1 MMARQRTISRNAN
14 MAKRTE
20 KLKMFVDAPEK
31 FDLLQGKANA
41 TQVVIKLSA
50 NRSIIPKEIRP
61 RLGM

>member
-1 MMARQRTISRNAN
+1 

-31 FDLLQGKANA
+31 FDLLQGKANG
-41 TQVVIKLSA
+41 TQVVMKLSA